1 MRPILCALAGLL
13 LLTGKAESQVIASRP
28 PKLSDQWVFSGSVF
42 GGLPVGEFRK
52 HEDGGGGGEL
62 MVGFQPWRRQ
72 PLVLR
77 GNFGGMK
84 YGAVRERAYQEVCD
98 AFTCWIEEVTYDARN
113 HSMWMLQG
121 GPEFMAT
128 DGTWRPFGFAHA
140 GMTFFSSRAN
150 LIATGPTGSGPESQS
165 LFSSNNF
172 STAYG
177 AGIRRVTTKHGR
189 ESGFELSFRVTRNA
203 KASYLTE
210 EGIRQNPD
218 GTWDVSPR
226 HGAANVLGIHLGFW
240 IGPHILWNERR

>member
-1 MRPILCALAGLL
+1 MAQAAAQAQLIPTRQP
-13 LLTGKAESQVIASRP
+13 S
-28 PKLSDQWVFSGSVF
+28 LSDQWVFSGSLF
-42 GGLPVGEFRK
+42 GGLPVGEFKK

-72 PLVLR
+72 PFVLR
-77 GNFGGMK
+77 GSFAGMK
-84 YGAVRERAYQEVCD
+84 YGGVKARAYQDVCD
-98 AFTCWIEEVTYDARN
+98 AFTCWTEEITYDARN
-113 HSMWMLQG
+113 HSMWILQG

-140 GMTFFSSRAN
+140 GVTFFSSRAT
-150 LIATGPTGSGPESQS
+150 LIANGPTGPDPESQS
-165 LFSSNNF
+165 IFSSNNL

-189 ESGFELSFRVTRNA
+189 EGGFELAFRVTRNA

-218 GTWDVSPR
+218 GTWAVSPR